1 VGLFKVPRHFADEQL
16 LFLTDV
22 FPTGYMAAENC
33 DIEEGDVVAVWGCGP
48 VGQFA
53 IRSAFILGAERVI
66 AIDEVSE
73 RLAMAQASG
82 ADTLDFSEDDD
93 VIDALK
99 ELTGGRGP
107 DHCIDAVGLEA
118 YGKTKAAVLDR
129 AKTTVM
135 LATDRPN
142 ALRQALQACGKGGT
156 VSIPGVYGG
165 FLDKLPIGA
174 AFAKGLTLRMGQ
186 THVHSYVR
194 ELLKLVEDGR
204 IDPSFVVTHRLPL
217 QDAPRAY
224 ETFKAKE
231 DGCIKVVLRP

>member
-1 VGLFKVPRHFADEQL
+1 
-16 LFLTDV
+16 
-22 FPTGYMAAENC
+22 
-33 DIEEGDVVAVWGCGP
+33 
-48 VGQFA
+48 
-53 IRSAFILGAERVI
+53 
-66 AIDEVSE
+66 
-73 RLAMAQASG
+73 MAQRAG
-82 ADTLDFSEDDD
+82 ADTIDFSEDDD

-194 ELLKLVEDGR
+194 ELLQLVEDGR
-204 IDPSFVVTHRLPL
+204 IDPSFVVTHRMPL

-231 DGCIKVVLRP
+231 DGCIKVVLKP